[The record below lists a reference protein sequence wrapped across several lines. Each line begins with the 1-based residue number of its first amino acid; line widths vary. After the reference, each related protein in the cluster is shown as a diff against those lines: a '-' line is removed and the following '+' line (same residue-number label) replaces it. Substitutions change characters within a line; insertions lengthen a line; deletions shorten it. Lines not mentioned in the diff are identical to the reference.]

1 MEVETAKKKL
11 QEKEPKQKV
20 FLEPTETPE
29 ETAKREQEEAHLQA
43 IADKGQDPRVKR
55 QQEALKK
62 GATKTSTKDYDKH
75 KQPDL
80 PVEQT
85 MKYLKA
91 TPAQQKKML
100 EQEKKK
106 QTIGNLTIEE
116 KQDNEN

>member
-1 MEVETAKKKL
+1 M
-11 QEKEPKQKV
+11 
-20 FLEPTETPE
+20 
-29 ETAKREQEEAHLQA
+29 
-43 IADKGQDPRVKR
+43 KR